1 MTLKPRVG
9 VLFAVSF
16 TFFFARAFMFAT
28 WVSRGPEVQELLGL
42 NTVQMG
48 LLTMLYPA
56 AGLLGISYASALVQR
71 FGSRSVATSI
81 FAVGSL
87 SLALL
92 GPAIMSGQVLL
103 TSILL
108 LTFGGPMA
116 IADFVANYEGNFADQ
131 ASRRSLFSALHG
143 AYGVGMMLG
152 SAIAGALTAS
162 KLDLGMHY
170 SLIAAIAGVA
180 SLGAAVLIP
189 RHDASATTPEARA
202 EQRRQRRAVLR
213 ERRSLTI
220 ALVGFSFIMAEM
232 SAGTWIP
239 IALTNSGVSAANAA
253 FALSVL
259 WVMVTVVRL
268 LGGFIVDRLGRHRT
282 VFISAVVTALGIGLF
297 MVGDGEM
304 LRYVALALWGGGMA
318 VGFPMTVSTMGD
330 DPTWAA
336 ARINL
341 GVSVVYLASITV
353 GPALGAVGQVFGL
366 TVAFGI
372 PLAMAVI
379 AALLSGVTR
388 RAVTADR

>member
-1 MTLKPRVG
+1 MTSKPKVG

-28 WVSRGPEVQELLGL
+28 WVSRGPEVKELLGL

-48 LLTMLYPA
+48 VLTMLYPA

-71 FGSRSVATSI
+71 FGSRAVATAI
-81 FAVGSL
+81 FATGSV

-92 GPAIMSGQVLL
+92 GPAITSGQVLL
-103 TSILL
+103 TSVLL

-116 IADFVANYEGNFADQ
+116 IADFVANYEGNFADR
-131 ASRRSLFSALHG
+131 ASRHSLFPALHG
-143 AYGVGMMLG
+143 AYGVGMMIG

-162 KLDLGMHY
+162 KLDLGVHY
-170 SLIAAIAGVA
+170 LMIAATAGVA
-180 SLGAAVLIP
+180 SLGAAFLIP
-189 RHDASATTPEARA
+189 RHDTSATTPEERA

-213 ERRSLTI
+213 ERHSLTI

-282 VFISAVVTALGIGLF
+282 VFVSAVVTALGIALF
-297 MVGDGEM
+297 MVGDGEV

-318 VGFPMTVSTMGD
+318 VGFPLSVSTMGD
-330 DPTWAA
+330 DPAWAA

-372 PLAMAVI
+372 PLVMAIV
-379 AALLSGVTR
+379 AALLSGVTKQR
-388 RAVTADR
+388 STTV